1 MTAVAGLVY
10 NGRVHLG
17 ADSAGVSGWHLI
29 VRADEKAFVNGPYAM
44 GFTDSFRMG
53 QLLRYRLDPPK
64 APPQADLPRF
74 MATEFVDAVREC
86 LKAGGFA
93 SRNNEQ
99 ESGGTFLVG
108 VRGRLFT
115 VYGDYQVAEN
125 AGGLAAI
132 GCGRELC
139 LGALHASSGWDSPRE
154 RLRTAL
160 TAAERFNAG
169 VRGPFAYVSTRAGR

>member
-1 MTAVAGLVY
+1 MTAVAGLVH

-17 ADSAGVSGWHLI
+17 ADSAGVSGWLLS
-29 VRADEKAFVNGPYAM
+29 VRADEKVFTNGPYAM

-64 APPQADLPRF
+64 PATGPDLHRF
-74 MATEFVDAVREC
+74 MATDFVDAVREC
-86 LKAGGFA
+86 LKNGGFA
-93 SRNNEQ
+93 TRNNEQ

-115 VYGDYQVAEN
+115 VHRDYQVAEN
-125 AGGLAAI
+125 AGDIAAI
-132 GCGRELC
+132 GCGNELC
-139 LGALHASSGWDSPRE
+139 LGALYASGGWESPRE

-160 TAAERFNAG
+160 AAAERFSAG
-169 VRGPFAYVSTRAGR
+169 VRGPFAYASTRSSR

>member
-1 MTAVAGLVY
+1 MTAVAGLVHR
-10 NGRVHLG
+10 GRVHLG

-29 VRADEKAFVNGPYAM
+29 VRADEKVFANGPYVM

-53 QLLRYRLDPPK
+53 QLLRYRLDAPK
-64 APPQADLPRF
+64 PATGTDLHRF

-86 LKAGGFA
+86 LKTGGYA
-93 SRNNEQ
+93 TRTNEQ
-99 ESGGTFLVG
+99 EAGGTFLVG

-125 AGGLAAI
+125 AADAAAI

-139 LGALHASSGWDSPRE
+139 LGALHASTGWDSPRE

-160 TAAERFNAG
+160 TAAERFHAA
-169 VRGPFAYVSTRAGR
+169 VRGPFAYASTRSSR

>member
-1 MTAVAGLVY
+1 MTAVAGLVH
-10 NGRVHLG
+10 NGRVYLG
-17 ADSAGVSGWHLI
+17 ADSAGVSGWHLL
-29 VRADEKAFVNGPYAM
+29 VRADEKVFTNGPYAM

-53 QLLRYRLDPPK
+53 QLLRYQLDPPK
-64 APPQADLPRF
+64 PAAGSDLHRF

-93 SRNNEQ
+93 TRNNEQ

-108 VRGRLFT
+108 LRGRLFT

-125 AGGLAAI
+125 AADVAAI

-139 LGALHASSGWDSPRE
+139 LGALHASDGWSSPRE

-160 TAAERFNAG
+160 AAAERFNAG
-169 VRGPFAYVSTRAGR
+169 VRGPFAYASTRAAR